1 MKRQRLMKLK
11 FHGETHHKN
20 GIKKHQTHS
29 TNLSN
34 TEITNTLL
42 QAETGAINNIIKLG
56 IYSHGYTSTPTQL
69 T

>member
-1 MKRQRLMKLK
+1 MKLK

-42 QAETGAINNIIKLG
+42 QAEAGAMNNIIKLG
-56 IYSHGYTSTPTQL
+56 IAMGIPPLPPCLHS
-69 T
+69 